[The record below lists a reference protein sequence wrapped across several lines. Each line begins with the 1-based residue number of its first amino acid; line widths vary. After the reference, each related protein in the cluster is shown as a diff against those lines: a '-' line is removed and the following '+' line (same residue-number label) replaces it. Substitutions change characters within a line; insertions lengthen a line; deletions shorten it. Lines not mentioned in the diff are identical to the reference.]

1 MEYTSKE
8 VYEYVSK
15 HSNDPIIEWKKCRVS
30 WQDFP
35 IYKSDLEFYDKV
47 SPTFEVS
54 EEYAKEFLKKNKDIK
69 DHFEHKDWKLKAK
82 IPTPTLCPEER
93 CRRRYLF
100 RNENNLYKR
109 KDDFSG
115 KNIVS
120 IYSPDKLFKVYERDI
135 RRSDKWDAMD
145 YWIKPWDNFNQD
157 FSSVILNTPVIN
169 SFIVDNNNDWNSAYT
184 NHVLNP
190 KNSYLCFN
198 SLNIEDCMYM
208 REWEKSKRCIN
219 CDYVIRCEN
228 CHDCVQCFDCFDM
241 KSCLYCYWCSFCDN
255 CEKCNN
261 CHNCINC
268 SDLENKSYCINN
280 KQYSKEEFENLANN
294 IKRDWIELKSLVG
307 CSQKSCERCYWNDLT
322 NCSDCRFLT
331 ESYDCKNVKYCN
343 RQLQLQNCID
353 LQGSYEQ
360 FTLEWIST
368 ANSYLWWFMSY
379 WSGNKESWYYMYCYN
394 CSNIFW
400 CVWLKYKNYCIYNKQ
415 YTKEEYNQIVPQII
429 AQMIRNKQ
437 RWEFFNP
444 QLPYYWYNESLAMS
458 YYPLTKEQAI
468 ERWYKRS
475 DYEAPMPHVEKK
487 VQGKDLPK
495 QWCKTIKEKKP
506 EILEKILNYAV
517 ICEVSQKPF
526 RITKQEIDFYVKH
539 NIPLPTKHPDIR
551 HQERLARKDPTTLKL
566 IQCDEC
572 WEEILSVHEKWKWKR
587 ILCEKCFYNEK

>member
-15 HSNDPIIEWKKCRVS
+15 HSNDPIVEWKKCRLS

-54 EEYAKEFLKKNKDIK
+54 EEYAKDFLEKNNDVKYCFEYKDC
-69 DHFEHKDWKLKAK
+69 KLKAK
-82 IPTPTLCPEER
+82 LPTPTLCPEER

-120 IYSPDKLFKVYERDI
+120 IYSPDKPYKVYERDI

-145 YWIKPWDNFNQD
+145 YWINPWNDFNSNFWL
-157 FSSVILNTPVIN
+157 VIQNTPVIN
-169 SFIVDNNNDWNSAYT
+169 SFIVDNHNDWNSAYT

-280 KQYSKEEFENLANN
+280 KQYSKEEFEKLENN

-307 CSQKSCERCYWNDLT
+307 CSQTWCENSYGNDIK
-322 NCSDCRFLT
+322 NCSNSCFIT
-331 ESYDCKNVKYCN
+331 ESSDCENAKYIN
-343 RQLQLQNCID
+343 RQLQLQNCMD

-368 ANSYLWWFMSY
+368 ANSYLWWFMAY
-379 WSGNKESWYYMYCYN
+379 WSGNKESWYYMYCYD
-394 CSNIFW
+394 CSHIFW
-400 CVWLKYKNYCIYNKQ
+400 CVWLKRKEYCIYNKQ
-415 YTKEEYNQIVPQII
+415 YTKEEYNKIVPQII
-429 AQMIRNKQ
+429 AQMIRDKQ
-437 RWEFFNP
+437 RWEFFDP
-444 QLPYYWYNESLAMS
+444 QLSYYGYNESLAMS
-458 YYPLTKEQAI
+458 YYPLTKQQALQ
-468 ERWYKRS
+468 RGYKWS
-475 DYEAPMPHVEKK
+475 DYELPMPNVEKK
-487 VQGKDLPK
+487 VEWKDLPK
-495 QWCKTIKEKKP
+495 QWCRIIKEKKP
-506 EILEKILNYAV
+506 DILDKILNYAV
-517 ICEVSQKPF
+517 ICEVSKKPF
-526 RITKQEIDFYVKH
+526 RITKQEIEFYVKY
-539 NIPLPTKHPDIR
+539 NIPLPTKHPDVR
-551 HQERLARKDPTTLKL
+551 HQERLARKDPTIMHLVR
-566 IQCDEC
+566 CDEC
-572 WEEILSVHEKWKWKR
+572 GEEMLSVHLPWEWKK
-587 ILCEKCFYNEK
+587 ILCEKCFYKNK